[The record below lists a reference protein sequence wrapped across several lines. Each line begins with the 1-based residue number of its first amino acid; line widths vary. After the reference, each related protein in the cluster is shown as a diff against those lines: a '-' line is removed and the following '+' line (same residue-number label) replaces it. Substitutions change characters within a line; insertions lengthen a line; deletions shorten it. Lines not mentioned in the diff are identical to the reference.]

1 MTTTGRAPARQHSR
15 DVVDRRVFG
24 ALTGLTALAVL
35 LQGVWAGLFLEHDG
49 QRDAAGGW
57 IEVHA
62 SDGEVAIVLAALAT
76 VWAAVRLRAR
86 RDLLFGSL
94 ALVVA
99 LIMEA
104 YVGGL
109 IVDDGKD
116 SLTPLH
122 IPLALL
128 IMGLAVWLPVRAVSE
143 PHGAGQVQADP
154 HEHPTHRS

>member
-1 MTTTGRAPARQHSR
+1 MTTTGRAPLRGYTR
-15 DVVDRRVFG
+15 DDVDRRVFG

-62 SDGEVAIVLAALAT
+62 LDGEVAIVLAVLAT
-76 VWAAVRLRAR
+76 VWAAVRMRAR
-86 RDLLFGSL
+86 RDLLFGAL

-99 LIMEA
+99 LIVEA

-109 IVDDGKD
+109 IVDDGQD

-128 IMGLAVWLPVRAVSE
+128 IMGLAVWLSVRAAAKS
-143 PHGAGQVQADP
+143 
-154 HEHPTHRS
+154 HRPPPRS